1 MKNSFKFIYIVAIV
15 VTIMIVV
22 TMGLFVMKSSQ
33 DFISTIDL
41 TKYDIDEFNGIWKH
55 YDGLQKGSALR
66 GLFVKL
72 KNNAEQNKNN
82 PSLLVDLAY
91 NTTQGSEFKVIKS
104 TRKNPNIEK
113 FDDIMNEI
121 VVKHAYTVEF
131 IYNDKTELITGILIK
146 NHRNDKFNFIPD
158 EN

>member
-1 MKNSFKFIYIVAIV
+1 MKNSFKFIHIVTIV
-15 VTIMIVV
+15 IVIMIVV

-33 DFISTIDL
+33 DFISNVDL
-41 TKYDIDEFNGIWKH
+41 TKYDIDEFNGIWKP
-55 YDGLQKGSALR
+55 YEGLQKGSALR

-72 KNNAEQNKNN
+72 KNNAEENKDN
-82 PSLLVDLAY
+82 PSMLVDLAY

-104 TRKNPNIEK
+104 NRRNPNSEK
-113 FDDIMNEI
+113 FDNIMNEI

-131 IYNDKTELITGILIK
+131 IYNEKSELITGILIK

>member
-1 MKNSFKFIYIVAIV
+1 MKNSFKFIHIVTIV
-15 VTIMIVV
+15 VVIMIVV

-33 DFISTIDL
+33 DFISTVDI
-41 TKYDIDEFNGIWKH
+41 TKYDIDESNGIWKH
-55 YDGLQKGSALR
+55 YEGLQKGSALR

-72 KNNAEQNKNN
+72 KNNAEENKDN
-82 PSLLVDLAY
+82 PTMLIDLAY
-91 NTTQGSEFKVIKS
+91 NTTQGSDFKVIKS
-104 TRKNPNIEK
+104 TKKFPNADL
-113 FDDIMNEI
+113 FRNVMDEI

-131 IYNDKTELITGILIK
+131 IYNEKTELITGILIK